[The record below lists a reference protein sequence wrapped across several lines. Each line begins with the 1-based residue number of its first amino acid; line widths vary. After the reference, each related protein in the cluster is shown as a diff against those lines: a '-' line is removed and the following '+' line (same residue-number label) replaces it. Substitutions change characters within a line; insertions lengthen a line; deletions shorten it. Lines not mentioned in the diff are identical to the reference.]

1 MSIDALPDT
10 TTPAGLAA
18 LQLQRLQQTVAR
30 CHAALPQFRQRCR
43 ALSVLP
49 GDLHSL
55 ADLARL
61 PLTSKQDLRADYP
74 FAGLTV
80 PRESLVRV
88 HSSSALEGRPTLMGF
103 NAHDVAL
110 WAQLMRR
117 TLVAAGVR
125 TGDLIHIAYPYGMN
139 PSGLGVHAGAEA
151 LGCTVL
157 PMSGGRTLMQAQM
170 LVDLRPRVIVATPS
184 YLQTI
189 FDALRELGSDPR
201 QVGLELALLG
211 GEPWT
216 PAQRDRIE
224 TEGGVRCHELYGIS
238 ELIGP
243 GIAVETAD
251 EPGAARIWEDQFLA
265 EIIDPATG
273 VPLPDHPVHGTA
285 IGELVLTSLSL
296 QAQPLVRFRTHD
308 LTRLMPAGPSGFRRI
323 ARIVGRSDDQ
333 IVVRGLKFSP
343 SDIEALLV
351 KDAALSATF
360 RLLLSRPKTMDEVRL
375 EVELGDAREVWNT
388 EPIASR
394 TAQRI
399 RNLMGLRCTVAVL
412 NPGALKREAD
422 GHVQRVIDKR
432 F

>member
-1 MSIDALPDT
+1 MCLEPLPEQHP
-10 TTPAGLAA
+10 PADLAA

-43 ALSVLP
+43 ALGVQP
-49 GDLHSL
+49 ADLQSL
-55 ADLARL
+55 QDLARF

-80 PRESLVRV
+80 PRSSLVRV
-88 HSSSALEGRPTLMGF
+88 HSSSALQGRPTLMGF
-103 NAHDVAL
+103 NAHDLAL
-110 WAQLMRR
+110 WGQIMRR
-117 TLVAAGVR
+117 SLVAAGVR
-125 TGDLIHIAYPYGMN
+125 AGDLIHIAYPYGMN
-139 PSGLGVHAGAEA
+139 ASGLGVHAGAEA

-157 PMSGGRTLMQAQM
+157 PMSGGRSLMQAQM

-184 YLQTI
+184 YLQTL
-189 FDALRELGSDPR
+189 FDALRDIGSDPR

-224 TEGGVRCHELYGIS
+224 TEGGVRSFELYGVS

-251 EPGAARIWEDQFLA
+251 ESGAARIWEDQFLA

-273 VPLPDHPVHGTA
+273 VPLPDHPVHGTG
-285 IGELVLTSLSL
+285 IGELVLTTLGL
-296 QAQPLVRFRTHD
+296 QAQPLLRFRTHD
-308 LTRLMPAGPSGFRRI
+308 LTRLMPAGPSGFRRM

-333 IVVRGLKFSP
+333 MVVRGLKFSP
-343 SDIEALLV
+343 ADIEALLV

-360 RLLLSRPKTMDEVRL
+360 RLQLSRPKTMDEVRL
-375 EVELGDAREVWNT
+375 EVELGDAREIWNS
-388 EPIASR
+388 EAIATR

-422 GHVQRVIDKR
+422 GQVQRVIDKR